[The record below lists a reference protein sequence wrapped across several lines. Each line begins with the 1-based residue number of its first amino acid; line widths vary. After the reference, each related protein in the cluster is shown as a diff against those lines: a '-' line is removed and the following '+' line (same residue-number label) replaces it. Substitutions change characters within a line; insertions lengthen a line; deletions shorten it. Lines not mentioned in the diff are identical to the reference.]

1 MSTILLKNIKAIY
14 NVSTENK
21 PCSILIHD
29 DQIRSVGPSN
39 EIQKKI
45 DGASGKDAQ
54 IIDCSNLIVLPGLI
68 DSHTHLLFAGS
79 REDELYMRAEGR
91 PYLDILKSG
100 GGIYNTVDA
109 VRRASEDALIQNGL
123 YYLDKALQLGITT
136 VEIKSGYGLDY
147 DNEKKMLRVIQR
159 LNALHAVD
167 IIPTFLVHAV
177 PRESDRKAF
186 IDRVV
191 NTMIPE
197 FREYTQWFDIFLEK
211 NVFDLS
217 EGEFLIR
224 HAMDAGYHVG
234 IHTNQVHDIGGVKL
248 ADDLGVR
255 HVNHLEVLTE
265 EDADRIRKNKALYA
279 VFLPT
284 AEAYVFSEHVGQ
296 IRQLLDIP
304 DRLVLSSDFNPG
316 SSPVLSP
323 FIVMSF
329 ALLRYRISEVSLLL
343 DAFTSNPANMLYLND
358 RGTIQEG
365 KKADLIGLHLDN
377 FQQVPYFGTLPVVD
391 WVIKNGVVIRAT

>member
-14 NVSTENK
+14 NVSTENR
-21 PCSILIHD
+21 PYSILIHD
-29 DQIRSVGPSN
+29 DQIRSLGPSN
-39 EIQKKI
+39 EIQKTM
-45 DGASGKDAQ
+45 DGASGKDAL

-79 REDELYMRAEGR
+79 REDELYMRAAGR

-167 IIPTFLVHAV
+167 IVPTFLVHTV

-197 FREYTQWFDIFLEK
+197 FREYAQWFDIFLEK

-217 EGEFLIR
+217 EGELLIR

-234 IHTNQVHDIGGVKL
+234 IHTNQVHDIGGIKL

-279 VFLPT
+279 VFLPA

-377 FQQVPYFGTLPVVD
+377 FEQVPYFGTLPVVD
-391 WVIKNGVVIRAT
+391 WVIKNGVVIRDT